1 MSELVAR
8 PISVYDLPLAV
19 GAAILHPEQV
29 VLNFGRAGTVDIG
42 FLCYLRREPQTR
54 TGKSVRKSGFGRKVV
69 VDSFNAARAGRVR
82 ALIEHISQEF
92 SESGRR
98 PETVRNRASRFLPFM
113 TWADTH
119 GYIDVL
125 EDEGQARLA
134 VREYAM
140 FIRDRVNQN
149 LISLT
154 SGAGQQAAAFSLLG
168 DFLEIDDLTRGVNLL
183 RGNQRSNEG
192 TLPPCEDAQAKV
204 LSMCEA
210 LFNSLTELVLD
221 AKPYPFR
228 VPMPKYLGWA
238 DPTLWIFPT
247 SKWCMAPHEME
258 QRHKAKVPFL
268 AYDYANGRLATMDE
282 LKLNKSFA
290 GDNDITRRQVLRRC
304 RLQIEAANADPQNIN
319 RRHMSALAL
328 NIFVLMFIAQTGMNW
343 AQAVEMPWSGEY
355 EAGVERQV
363 FRAIKWRA
371 GNRKVYFEI
380 PVSFLPTFK
389 RYLEL
394 RSYIL
399 DGISCEFLFFSLGCN
414 TLELP
419 KMLPG
424 GPTPLFKILQR
435 IDPQLPK
442 IMPRQW
448 RAAKSD
454 WLIRNTDPSTAALV
468 LQNAEKTVL
477 KSYTAGSE
485 TVHLEEMTLFLDKVS
500 AVVVENG
507 KVIEGS
513 INCAVGVCSS
523 YGAPHQISGEIAV
536 QPDCKEQEGCLFCDK
551 FKVHADDQDTRKL
564 LSCRYCLQQSAHLA
578 GSEERIQ
585 SMLGPI
591 FDRIQVILDEVS
603 RRDETL
609 VLRVTR
615 EVEVDGE
622 LDPYWSRKL
631 EMLMDL
637 GLVA

>member
-1 MSELVAR
+1 
-8 PISVYDLPLAV
+8 
-19 GAAILHPEQV
+19 
-29 VLNFGRAGTVDIG
+29 
-42 FLCYLRREPQTR
+42 
-54 TGKSVRKSGFGRKVV
+54 
-69 VDSFNAARAGRVR
+69 
-82 ALIEHISQEF
+82 
-92 SESGRR
+92 
-98 PETVRNRASRFLPFM
+98 
-113 TWADTH
+113 
-119 GYIDVL
+119 
-125 EDEGQARLA
+125 
-134 VREYAM
+134 
-140 FIRDRVNQN
+140 
-149 LISLT
+149 
-154 SGAGQQAAAFSLLG
+154 
-168 DFLEIDDLTRGVNLL
+168 
-183 RGNQRSNEG
+183 
-192 TLPPCEDAQAKV
+192 
-204 LSMCEA
+204 
-210 LFNSLTELVLD
+210 
-221 AKPYPFR
+221 
-228 VPMPKYLGWA
+228 
-238 DPTLWIFPT
+238 
-247 SKWCMAPHEME
+247 
-258 QRHKAKVPFL
+258 
-268 AYDYANGRLATMDE
+268 
-282 LKLNKSFA
+282 
-290 GDNDITRRQVLRRC
+290 
-304 RLQIEAANADPQNIN
+304 
-319 RRHMSALAL
+319 
-328 NIFVLMFIAQTGMNW
+328 
-343 AQAVEMPWSGEY
+343 
-355 EAGVERQV
+355 
-363 FRAIKWRA
+363 
-371 GNRKVYFEI
+371 
-380 PVSFLPTFK
+380 
-389 RYLEL
+389 
-394 RSYIL
+394 
-399 DGISCEFLFFSLGCN
+399 
-414 TLELP
+414 
-419 KMLPG
+419 MLPG

-551 FKVHADDQDTRKL
+551 FKVHADEQDTRKL

-591 FDRIQVILDEVS
+591 LDRIQVILDEVS

-622 LDPYWSRKL
+622 LAPYWSRKL